1 MNRVFL
7 SLGSNIFNELRNLS
21 ISIDKIKQHKKVNI
35 ISKSKIYISSPMYNK
50 NQRDFYNM
58 VIEIETTLLPNKL
71 LNYLKGIEKK
81 MGREITKK
89 RNLPRIIDIDILSYS
104 DQSISTETLTI
115 PHKKLDERLFVLKPW
130 NDIDPDFL
138 VPKLNKKVKQ
148 ILKVLISCR
157 KKDLIREIA

>member
-7 SLGSNIFNELRNLS
+7 SLGSNIIDELTNLS
-21 ISIDKIKQHKKVNI
+21 ISIDKIIKHKKINF
-35 ISKSKIYISSPMYNK
+35 ISKSKIYISSPMYNT

-58 VIEIETTLLPNKL
+58 VIEIETTFLPKKL

-81 MGREITKK
+81 MGRETTKK

-104 DQSISTETLTI
+104 DHSILTETLII
-115 PHKKLDERLFVLKPW
+115 PHEKLEERLFVLKPW
-130 NDIDPDFL
+130 NDIDPEFL
-138 VPKLNKKVKQ
+138 VPKINKKVKQ
-148 ILKVLISCR
+148 ILKNLISCK

>member
-1 MNRVFL
+1 
-7 SLGSNIFNELRNLS
+7 
-21 ISIDKIKQHKKVNI
+21 
-35 ISKSKIYISSPMYNK
+35 MYNK

-81 MGREITKK
+81 MGRETTKK

-157 KKDLIREIA
+157 KKDLIREIV

>member
-7 SLGSNIFNELRNLS
+7 SLGSNIIDEMTNLS
-21 ISIDKIKQHKKVNI
+21 ISIDKIKKHKKINI
-35 ISKSKIYISSPMYNK
+35 ISKSKIYISSPMYNM

-58 VIEIETTLLPNKL
+58 VIEIETTLLPKKL

-81 MGREITKK
+81 MGREMTKK

-104 DQSISTETLTI
+104 DHSIITEALII
-115 PHKKLDERLFVLKPW
+115 PHEKLEERLFVLKPW

-138 VPKLNKKVKQ
+138 VPKINKKVKQ
-148 ILKVLISCR
+148 ILKNLISCR
-157 KKDLIREIA
+157 KKDSIREIA

>member
-21 ISIDKIKQHKKVNI
+21 ISIDKIKQHKKVNF
-35 ISKSKIYISSPMYNK
+35 ISKSKIYISSPMYYK